1 MDDVQAALQ
10 AVDIAWASSGSSGSA
25 GSSGYI
31 REGAKE
37 LDEVREWLAR
47 FICTVDDSDLDLLT
61 LWAAATHLCVE
72 TYTSPR
78 LVIDSPVPGSGK
90 TTCLEH
96 LERLCY
102 HPIQMASLSSP
113 ALLVRMLDKGLRT
126 ILIDEADRSLSP
138 DKEGVGELLAVLNS
152 GYKRGGT
159 RPVLVQTKE
168 GWDPVEMST
177 YSPVAMAGNNPNLP
191 DDTKSRSIRVLLMPD
206 INGEA
211 EDSDWEIN
219 EAEVHLIADRLAN
232 WADSVR
238 DTVRENRPALPVEIR
253 GRAKERWFPLKRVAA
268 AAGGRWADLV
278 DQMALRDVQR
288 IEIER
293 EEGIMQEKPAIV
305 LLRHIC
311 EVWDENTTFIKTEH
325 LLNKLVDTH
334 PDMWGITPGREKAL
348 TAQRMGRMLVTSF
361 NIHSARPDTNGKRG
375 YLSTDL
381 APALRRFGMSL
392 PIKPDEPDIADEPD
406 EAPRVGPLVGDCS
419 ACQHVAADYG
429 IATGCAKHYGIVLDH
444 AEPITERSAS

>member
-10 AVDIAWASSGSSGSA
+10 AVDEAWAASGSAGSA
-25 GSSGYI
+25 GSSGSI
-31 REGAKE
+31 PGGAGE

-61 LWAAATHLCVE
+61 LWAAHTYLVVE

-96 LERLCY
+96 LERLCF
-102 HPIQMASLSSP
+102 HPIQMAALSSP
-113 ALLVRMLDKGLRT
+113 ALLVRMLDAGMRT

-138 DKEGVGELLAVLNS
+138 EKDGIGDLLAILNS

-159 RPVLVQTKE
+159 RPVLEPAKDG
-168 GWDPVEMST
+168 GWKVNEMPT

-211 EDSDWEIN
+211 EDSDWEMN
-219 EAEVHLIADRLAN
+219 DAEAAYVAKRLEG

-238 DTVRENRPALPVEIR
+238 DTVRENRPPLPEVVK
-253 GRAKERWFPLKRVAA
+253 GRARERWFPLKRVAV
-268 AAGGRWADLV
+268 AAGGRWPELV
-278 DQMALRDVQR
+278 DLMAVRDVER

-293 EEGIMQEKPAIV
+293 EEGIMQEKPAV
-305 LLRHIC
+305 VMLRDLC
-311 EVWDENTTFIKTEH
+311 AVWEPDADFLKTEY
-325 LLNKLVDTH
+325 LLYRLVDYNPET
-334 PDMWGITPGREKAL
+334 WGAQSSYGKAL
-348 TAQRMGRMLVTSF
+348 TAQRMGRMLVNAF
-361 NIHSARPDTNGKRG
+361 NIHSSRPDTNGKRG
-375 YLSTDL
+375 YTRASLK
-381 APALRRFGMSL
+381 PALRRFGL
-392 PIKPDEPDIADEPD
+392 TLPDEPDEPAKADEPD
-406 EAPRVGPLVGDCS
+406 GCEV
-419 ACQHVAADYG
+419 CQRLGVPCYD
-429 IATGCAKHYGIVLDH
+429 HYTK
-444 AEPITERSAS
+444 ENAS

>member
-1 MDDVQAALQ
+1 MDEIEAALRL
-10 AVDIAWASSGSSGSA
+10 VDEKWAESSGSA
-25 GSSGYI
+25 GSAGSSGSI
-31 REGAKE
+31 PEGAKQ

-61 LWAAATHLCVE
+61 LWAAATYLCVE

-102 HPIQMASLSSP
+102 HPVQMASVSSP

-126 ILIDEADRSLSP
+126 ILIDEADRSLNP
-138 DKEGVGELLAVLNS
+138 DKEGVSELLAVLNS

-159 RPVLVQTKE
+159 RPVLVSTKE
-168 GWDPVEMST
+168 GWEPVEMST

-211 EDSDWEIN
+211 EDSDWEMN
-219 EAEVHLIADRLAN
+219 EAEVDLIAQRLAD

-238 DTVRENRPALPVEIR
+238 DTVRENRPPLPAEIR
-253 GRAKERWFPLKRVAA
+253 GRARERWFPLKRVAT
-268 AAGGRWADLV
+268 AAGGRWPELV
-278 DQMALRDVQR
+278 DLMAIRDVER

-305 LLRHIC
+305 LLRDIC
-311 EVWDENTTFIKTEH
+311 AIWEQGSDFIRTDH
-325 LLNKLVDTH
+325 MLSDLINH
-334 PDMWGITPGREKAL
+334 NPDMWGERSAYGKAL

-361 NIHSARPDTNGKRG
+361 NIHSSRPDTNGKRG
-375 YLSTDL
+375 YLAVAL
-381 APALRRFGMSL
+381 KPALRRFGLGL
-392 PIKPDEPDIADEPD
+392 PLEPDEPAQVDEPD
-406 EAPRVGPLVGDCS
+406 EHQAVEPLVPSCES
-419 ACQHVAADYG
+419 CVHVARQYG
-429 IATGCAKHYGIVLDH
+429 IGTGCGDHYGIVLDR
-444 AEPITERSAS
+444 AETA